1 MYIIPAIDLKDGV
14 CVRLRQGRKED
25 VTVYSDDPAL
35 TARSW
40 ESAGAKVLHV
50 VDLDGAFSGSQKNF
64 QRIVEI
70 RKAVRMQIEVGG
82 GIRNIGTVDKL
93 ISSGVDRVIIGT
105 AAIEDPEFL
114 LESCGRFPGRIFVG
128 IDARDGK
135 VATRGWE
142 ETTELDALELA
153 RRIETIGVG
162 GIIYTDIS
170 RDGMM
175 TGPNI
180 PALEEMVKAIYIP
193 VIASGGISSVED
205 IKRLLEIPKL
215 WGAITGKA
223 IYERTLDL
231 KEAIKLSET
240 VRGKE

>member
-114 LESCGRFPGRIFVG
+114 LEACGRFPGRIFVG